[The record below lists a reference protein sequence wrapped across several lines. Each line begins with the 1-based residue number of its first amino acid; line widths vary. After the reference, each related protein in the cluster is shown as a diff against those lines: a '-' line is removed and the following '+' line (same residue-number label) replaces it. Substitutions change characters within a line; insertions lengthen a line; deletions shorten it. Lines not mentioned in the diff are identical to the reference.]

1 MMASSKDT
9 LANNLLFLMSSTPEL
24 STQQALEQRSGVGQ
38 TTIGRILRR
47 DTEAKIDTVSD
58 LARAFRV
65 SASDLI
71 DPTFIERISGASSN
85 ISGTKGTT
93 GRVPLISWVTARA
106 MYNTIDSMDKGNAEE
121 WLDSPFSHS
130 KRSFCLRLRGES
142 MLPEYK
148 EGEIIL
154 IDPDVIAKHN
164 DDVLAVLPDGM
175 ITFRRLQDSYD
186 GQYLLIINP
195 SFPDRVMR
203 RPEGTVIC
211 GVCIGSWLERIT
223 R

>member
-1 MMASSKDT
+1 MASSKDT
-9 LANNLLFLMSSTPEL
+9 LANNLMFLMSSTPEL

-38 TTIGRILRR
+38 TTIGRILRK

-85 ISGTKGTT
+85 ITGTKGTT
-93 GRVPLISWVTARA
+93 GRVPLISWVTART
-106 MYNTIDSMDKGNAEE
+106 MYDTIESMDKGNAEE

-130 KRSFCLRLRGES
+130 KRSFCLRLHGES

-148 EGEIIL
+148 EGEIIQ
-154 IDPDVIAKHN
+154 IDPDVIARHN
-164 DDVLAVLPDGM
+164 DDVLALLPDGT

-186 GQYLLIINP
+186 GQYLLVINP
-195 SFPDRVMR
+195 SFPDRVIR
-203 RPEGTVIC
+203 LPEGTVIC
-211 GVCIGSWLERIT
+211 GVCIGSWSERSK